1 MKNLRFANL
10 CGAGVVSREK
20 ITLISPSPKTS
31 SFSLHSSHAANCCHN
46 SVSYFLN
53 YSLHEFVFA
62 NSLILWSV
70 WIEGEGGE

>member
-31 SFSLHSSHAANCCHN
+31 SFSLHSSHAANCCH
-46 SVSYFLN
+46 SSISHFLN
-53 YSLHEFVFA
+53 YSLHEFIYT
-62 NSLILWSV
+62 NSLILVLWGVSY
-70 WIEGEGGE
+70 GR